1 MFLKALGQKSRT
13 EAFERLQEAL
23 RVPALILAVLYFPIG
38 VVSLGEFGVPVPH
51 VAAAA
56 RPWIDGL
63 DLTIR
68 AAFAIEYVVL
78 LLLAPRRWVF
88 VRGHVLELAAVLMPS
103 ARMLR
108 FAVGVALLV
117 RAVTAGRIFASGAL
131 LGSIGALLFS
141 VLTAAIFMFAWESE
155 VPGAQIR
162 TFGDALWWAMVTAT
176 TVGYGDLTP
185 ITPTGRF
192 LASALMI
199 AGTTSMT
206 MLTAALA
213 AALVRW
219 QTKIV
224 ECPPTGAG
232 ALQPPCGLR
241 RRDNLGD
248 LWHLGCHE
256 AKVLRKRSP
265 GEGLVRRPGAGR

>member
-1 MFLKALGQKSRT
+1 MFLKALDKKSRT

-23 RVPALILAVLYFPIG
+23 RVPTLVLAVLYFPIG
-38 VVSLGEFGVPVPH
+38 VVSLGEFGVPVPRI
-51 VAAAA
+51 AAAA
-56 RPWIDGL
+56 EPWIDGL
-63 DLTIR
+63 DLSIR

-78 LLLAPRRWVF
+78 LALAPSRLAF

-108 FAVGVALLV
+108 FVAGVALLV

-131 LGSIGALLFS
+131 LGSIGALLLS

-213 AALVRW
+213 AALVKW
-219 QTKIV
+219 QS
-224 ECPPTGAG
+224 
-232 ALQPPCGLR
+232 
-241 RRDNLGD
+241 RD
-248 LWHLGCHE
+248 
-256 AKVLRKRSP
+256 R
-265 GEGLVRRPGAGR
+265 